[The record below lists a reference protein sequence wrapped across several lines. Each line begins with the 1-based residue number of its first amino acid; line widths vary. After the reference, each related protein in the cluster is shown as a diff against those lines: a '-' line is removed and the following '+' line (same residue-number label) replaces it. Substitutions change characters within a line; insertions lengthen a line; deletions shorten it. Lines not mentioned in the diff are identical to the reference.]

1 MQEATSIEAQ
11 GIDVSHDQG
20 TVDWPAVV
28 QAGYVFTFIK
38 ATEGETYVDPEFE
51 RNWTGAKA
59 AGLLRGAYHFF
70 RAEDSPQSQVE
81 LFWKTVGDTGELPL
95 VVDVEE
101 TMGVSAAT
109 LISNLTQFLA
119 GLQQASG
126 RMPMIYTGPGFWNGL
141 GTAAFGGYP
150 LWVAEYGVSQP
161 RLPDGWTSW
170 AFWQHSESGSV
181 PGIQGAVDLDVFNG
195 PLPAFQQATAG
206 WAQARPSAGGG
217 TPG

>member
-1 MQEATSIEAQ
+1 MQQATSTEAQ
-11 GIDVSHDQG
+11 GIDVSQHQG

-28 QAGYVFTFIK
+28 QAGYVFAFIK
-38 ATEGETYVDPEFE
+38 ATDGETYVDPEFAQ
-51 RNWTGAKA
+51 NWAGAA
-59 AGLLRGAYHFF
+59 AANVLRGAYHFF
-70 RAEDSPQSQVE
+70 RAEDSPQAQVE
-81 LFWKTVGDTGELPL
+81 LFWNTVAGNGELPP

-119 GLQQASG
+119 ELQQASG
-126 RMPMIYTGPGFWNGL
+126 RTPMIYTGPSFWNSL
-141 GTAAFGGYP
+141 GTTAFGGYP

-161 RLPDGWTSW
+161 TLPGGWSSW

-195 PLPAFQQATAG
+195 PLSALRQAAALG
-206 WAQARPSAGGG
+206 SFR
-217 TPG
+217 